1 MLRAEPQQEVRFRA
15 CERVDRLIDVADNGV
30 RAAGV
35 SIPLIPGVMPV
46 SNFAGLKR
54 MSASCGAAIP
64 SWLEAHFGG
73 LDDDPETRKLLAAE
87 PLDKGGYQYTYETT
101 IELEGAAKPA
111 CVAESLVRRYLLHMG
126 HHGAVGDPAAIHP
139 SGLHTGGR
147 QRLMHLGANAEYHH
161 QAHAQGVQQG
171 QVLNQL
177 LSSARRHGFAFNQDD
192 KGSPPVGIDVR
203 GGITKPVDKGE
214 TCVQGPLSGSR

>member
-1 MLRAEPQQEVRFRA
+1 MLGHFRGVQVEHFSGAGEPQRRQQHQRA
-15 CERVDRLIDVADNGV
+15 LLQQPFDG
-30 RAAGV
+30 AGAH
-35 SIPLIPGVMPV
+35 P
-46 SNFAGLKR
+46 
-54 MSASCGAAIP
+54 
-64 SWLEAHFGG
+64 AHFTAVIEVHALTHAQRLGG
-73 LDDDPETRKLLAAE
+73 DQIAGNHAQLYAVQWRAGQPQREPRFQPE
-87 PLDKGGYQYTYETT
+87 P
-101 IELEGAAKPA
+101 
-111 CVAESLVRRYLLHMG
+111 LVRRYLLHMG

-139 SGLHTGGR
+139 SGLHTCGR
-147 QRLMHLGANAEYHH
+147 QRFMHLGANAEHYH